1 MTAFKFRGHALEGR
15 LNESLRIGLISS
27 GWDEANVDH
36 AETDCLTACPGCGAP
51 MRFLRT
57 VPPLNGLP
65 ELQTFQCKPC
75 GLAVTAEQVLQ
86 LPELLL
92 PLPVRL

>member
-1 MTAFKFRGHALEGR
+1 
-15 LNESLRIGLISS
+15 
-27 GWDEANVDH
+27 
-36 AETDCLTACPGCGAP
+36 

-57 VPPLNGLP
+57 VPSLGGLP
-65 ELQTFQCKPC
+65 ELQTFECKPC

-92 PLPVRL
+92 PLSA